1 MTNTPWLEPKKWST
15 SPMNWSN
22 EAVSMYHFADKIQF
36 HDVTLRD
43 GEQQVSAAF
52 NMSQKIALAEK
63 MAEMGIHRIEPGMP
77 AVSKQ
82 DRMAIE
88 AIAKRGLSSKIFSFC
103 RCRIPEIQMAYDLGT
118 TGVVLEIP
126 GSESMILNIYKWT
139 VEKSIEKAVEATKFA
154 HEKGLYIVLFLVS
167 FTKGNVPFVTDFIR
181 KVKAQG
187 GYYDS
192 IACVD
197 STGGLNP
204 IGAYMLVKQMR
215 ENFPG
220 VPIEYHG
227 HDDFGVGAA
236 DTLMALAA
244 GAEVAHT
251 AIGGMGERA
260 GNAAFEPVAL
270 SLLTTFGQD
279 TGIKHEMMYSMARLV
294 SEMTGNKYAWNR
306 AIVGEKVSSIESGMV
321 VGWYDD
327 IKDIDPT
334 LVLPYA
340 PSLVGQPPV
349 EYVIGKMSAGVT
361 LDHYLAKM
369 GLEVTD
375 KAVRDEM
382 ITRIKEFAMVKG
394 KALHFDE
401 LADIVTKVLN
411 K

>member
-1 MTNTPWLEPKKWST
+1 MSNTPWLEPKKWST
-15 SPMNWSN
+15 SPMNWTD
-22 EAVSMYHFADKIQF
+22 ECREMYRFPEKIIF

-52 NMSQKIALAEK
+52 NMSQKIALAER
-63 MAEMGIHRIEPGMP
+63 MAEMGIQRIEPGMP
-77 AVSKQ
+77 AVSEQ
-82 DRMAIE
+82 DRAAIE

-103 RCRIPEIQMAYDLGT
+103 RCRTQEIQMAYDLGT
-118 TGVVLEIP
+118 KGVVLEIP

-139 VEKSIEKAVEATKFA
+139 VEKSIEKAVEATRFA

-167 FTKGNVPFVTDFIR
+167 FTKGDVDFVTKFIR
-181 KVKAQG
+181 TVKEQG
-187 GYYDS
+187 GHYDS

-204 IGAYMLVKQMR
+204 IGAYMLVRKMK

-227 HDDFGVGAA
+227 HDDFGCGAA

-260 GNAAFEPVAL
+260 GNAPFEPVAL
-270 SLLTTFGQD
+270 SLLTMFGQD
-279 TGIKHEMMYSMARLV
+279 TGIKYEMMYPMARLV
-294 SEMTGNKYAWNR
+294 SELTGNKYAWNR
-306 AIVGEKVSSIESGMV
+306 PVVGEKCSALESGMV

-340 PSLVGQPPV
+340 PDLVGQPPV
-349 EYVIGKMSAGVT
+349 EYIIGKMSAGITVQ
-361 LDHYLAKM
+361 HYLKKFGISVGEA
-369 GLEVTD
+369 
-375 KAVRDEM
+375 DEKE
-382 ITRIKEFAMVKG
+382 IIRQVKEFAMVKG
-394 KALHFDE
+394 KALHEDE
-401 LADIVTKVLN
+401 FAYIVKKVL
-411 K
+411 KA